1 MSNIFGIG
9 IPEVLVVVIL
19 LLIVVGPERLP
30 TVARQVGR
38 MVGQMQQY
46 ARAFRDEYLN
56 EFSDLRSEVEASTR
70 EVTAVRQQISD
81 SSASIDTEV
90 RGLDQDFSRAA
101 GEVNATLQAVDSTA
115 RVLPETPPT
124 NVVPMPGTTD
134 EAAEPSPPAQPAEPE
149 RQRH

>member
-46 ARAFRDEYLN
+46 ARAFRDEYLS
-56 EFSDLRSEVEASTR
+56 ELSDLKSEVEATTR
-70 EVTAVRQQISD
+70 DVVTVRRQLSD
-81 SSASIDTEV
+81 ASASINTEI
-90 RGLDQDFSRAA
+90 RGLDEDFSRAA

-115 RVLPETPPT
+115 RILPDTPPA
-124 NVVPMPGTTD
+124 NVVAMPGTGG
-134 EAAEPSPPAQPAEPE
+134 EAAEPSPPAQPPQPE